1 MAEWPEL
8 AARALKED
16 SRGDWTGDALALYGV
31 LLDNESHLHER
42 VWPRP
47 GAAARRVRAKGS
59 VPGSVLGLG
68 GGLARA
74 LWDHLA
80 WAGHTRGSP
89 LTRASIAPGTKMYAY
104 YVVHAAEA
112 CVSAAAEA
120 EAAGAAAAATLTANG
135 WHSRV
140 A

>member
-31 LLDNESHLHER
+31 LLDNESHLTSVCGPGR
-42 VWPRP
+42 GL

-104 YVVHAAEA
+104 YVVHAA
-112 CVSAAAEA
+112 V
-120 EAAGAAAAATLTANG
+120 
-135 WHSRV
+135 
-140 A
+140 